1 MAAKMEESGC
11 EQLFSCLGS
20 LEPPKAGDSH
30 HRDNAESNA
39 YDTGPIT
46 DSPVLPEA
54 LRLAQ
59 FDTLPSQDLNLLAVT
74 KVMRSYIGSRKHLGE
89 VHAAIWANWVHLEP
103 RADG

>member
-1 MAAKMEESGC
+1 MAAKREESGY

-20 LEPPKAGDSH
+20 LEPPKAGNPH
-30 HRDNAESNA
+30 HRDNTERDPD
-39 YDTGPIT
+39 DTGPLA

-59 FDTLPSQDLNLLAVT
+59 FDTLPCQDLNLLAVT

-89 VHAAIWANWVHLEP
+89 VHAAIWANWVHPEP
-103 RADG
+103 GADG